1 MKRKTA
7 MTNIE
12 VKILDQI
19 LLVDLSAIR
28 LWTARKKLKPEM
40 LEGKIPPATLAS
52 LGSMRV
58 IDPEELKPFERLKRR
73 ATALVESRG
82 VKFLGGYAIPD
93 SLIHEIVDEL
103 NTLKAEFYQAKADFI
118 SRYDSL
124 VDAWVNQAWE
134 KNEWREAIRSS
145 VTPKAVVEH
154 SLQFGFAACRVAPDK
169 DDKLNNLLNG
179 EVRGLADQ
187 LYADTAAEA
196 EDLLSTGLAGRGHV
210 DQRTLNTLRRMN
222 AKLRGLM
229 FLSSDVRALTEY
241 ITELLDTLP
250 TAGVVNGSQYAQVVT
265 LVSALSTEA
274 GIKNLVVHLNTSNG
288 KTDTD
293 EELQSVVTV
302 SAPAQTMV
310 TSEPD
315 VEVEAEAA
323 LPAAEQPVEQ
333 VEEEVG
339 VVDTPIEP
347 ETAPAPAGQV
357 VEFPSIQDLIERE
370 QRQQTARRRNA
381 FYF

>member
-1 MKRKTA
+1 
-7 MTNIE
+7 
-12 VKILDQI
+12 
-19 LLVDLSAIR
+19 
-28 LWTARKKLKPEM
+28 
-40 LEGKIPPATLAS
+40 
-52 LGSMRV
+52 
-58 IDPEELKPFERLKRR
+58 
-73 ATALVESRG
+73 
-82 VKFLGGYAIPD
+82 
-93 SLIHEIVDEL
+93 
-103 NTLKAEFYQAKADFI
+103 
-118 SRYDSL
+118 
-124 VDAWVNQAWE
+124 
-134 KNEWREAIRSS
+134 
-145 VTPKAVVEH
+145 
-154 SLQFGFAACRVAPDK
+154 
-169 DDKLNNLLNG
+169 
-179 EVRGLADQ
+179 
-187 LYADTAAEA
+187 
-196 EDLLSTGLAGRGHV
+196 
-210 DQRTLNTLRRMN
+210 TLRRMN
-222 AKLRGLM
+222 VKLRGLM

-274 GIKNLVVHLNTSNG
+274 GIKNLVGHLNTSTG
-288 KTDTD
+288 KTDTN

-347 ETAPAPAGQV
+347 ETVPAPAPAPAGQV

-370 QRQQTARRRNA
+370 QRQQTDRRRNA

>member
-1 MKRKTA
+1 

-274 GIKNLVVHLNTSNG
+274 GIKNLVVHLNASNG
-288 KTDTD
+288 TTDTD

-347 ETAPAPAGQV
+347 ETVPAPAPAPAGQV